1 MVCSREG
8 DKNLQNRNNF
18 EDSLPNLDLNVGTFD
33 NQALNSK
40 SKQSLTTINNNNI
53 TININKLYGSNPMD

>member
-18 EDSLPNLDLNVGTFD
+18 EDSLPNLDFNVVKFD